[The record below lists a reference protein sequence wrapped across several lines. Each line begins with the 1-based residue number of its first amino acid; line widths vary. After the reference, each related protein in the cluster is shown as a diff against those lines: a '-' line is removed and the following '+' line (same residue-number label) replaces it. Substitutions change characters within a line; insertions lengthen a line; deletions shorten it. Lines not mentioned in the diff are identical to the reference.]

1 MIYILDKDVML
12 QSKLN
17 KQNDLYFQKHED
29 GYQN

>member
-12 QSKLN
+12 QSKFN
-17 KQNDLYFQKHED
+17 KQNDLYFQKYGD